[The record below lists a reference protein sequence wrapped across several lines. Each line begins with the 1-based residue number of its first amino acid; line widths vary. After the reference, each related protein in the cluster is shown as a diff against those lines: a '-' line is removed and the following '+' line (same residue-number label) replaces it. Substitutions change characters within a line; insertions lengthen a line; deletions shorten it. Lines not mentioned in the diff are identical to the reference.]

1 MVAKFHCIRDLISLS
16 VVWDDTLKEIII
28 QGHNNTEFLLV
39 SKVTIILIGCLLV
52 NHDWTTKGSK
62 KVSLIVKPPLE
73 VLPERDLWIKVG
85 LLNYIEG

>member
-1 MVAKFHCIRDLISLS
+1 MVEFQRIGDLISLS
-16 VVWDDTLKEIII
+16 VVWDNTLKEIII
-28 QGHNNTEFLLV
+28 QGHTNTAFLLV

-62 KVSLIVKPPLE
+62 KGSLIVKPPLE